1 MALRLL
7 SDAAMRRATPLRPR
21 FAVRGTSTA
30 SEKLAV
36 LPFGTV
42 AKLWE
47 ELERIAEQAGIEA
60 SSQRGA
66 LGLPPERAELFVEA
80 DGVEARYSVDREKR
94 TILIHDIHR
103 TFQQ

>member
-1 MALRLL
+1 
-7 SDAAMRRATPLRPR
+7 MRRTTPLRPR
-21 FAVRGTSTA
+21 FAVRGTANA

-60 SSQRGA
+60 ASGKPGA
-66 LGLPPERAELFVEA
+66 LSLPPERAQLFVEA
-80 DGVEARYSVDREKR
+80 DGVEARYSVDQEKR
-94 TILIHDIHR
+94 TIFIHDIQR
-103 TFQQ
+103 VFKQ